1 MGCCVCYAPLT
12 QPLSYAKS
20 DMKLVRDFTDNESA
34 IRFAQ
39 KLRSNGVPSYVAM
52 FRGNN
57 TSIYSGGP
65 KTWAVWVLIDSQHND
80 ALMLIKGN
88 RHKVDNPLTE
98 SEIIELESMHA
109 KANKKRVLIEISIFM
124 ILTICAISFAIVTVL
139 KDS

>member
-1 MGCCVCYAPLT
+1 
-12 QPLSYAKS
+12 
-20 DMKLVRDFTDNESA
+20 MKLVRDFTDNESA

-39 KLRSNGVPSYVAM
+39 KLRSNGVASHVAI

-57 TSIYSGGP
+57 TSIYSGGQ
-65 KTWAVWVLIDSQHND
+65 KTWAVWVLIDSQYND

-98 SEIIELESMHA
+98 SEIIELESMLA
-109 KANKKRVLIEISIFM
+109 KANKKRGLIEISIFI
-124 ILTICAISFAIVTVL
+124 ILIICAISFAIFTVL